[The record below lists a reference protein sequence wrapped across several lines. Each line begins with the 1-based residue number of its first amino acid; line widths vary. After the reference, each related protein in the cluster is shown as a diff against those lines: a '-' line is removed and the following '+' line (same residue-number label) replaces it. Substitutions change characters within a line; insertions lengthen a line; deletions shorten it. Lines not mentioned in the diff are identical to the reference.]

1 MNVDLCMNRYRVS
14 TKGIWAEGEILIRIY
29 PAAYWDLLQIR
40 RNQTLYVEESTSVII
55 SREILEVSFVTVIP
69 QLQALVLLTFHNF
82 TFRLFIPIYHRVT
95 LHTSLRLLHNTVTWK
110 YNQ

>member
-1 MNVDLCMNRYRVS
+1 MS

-55 SREILEVSFVTVIP
+55 SREILEV
-69 QLQALVLLTFHNF
+69 
-82 TFRLFIPIYHRVT
+82 
-95 LHTSLRLLHNTVTWK
+95 TSLFEAKFRCFDFPLRKRT
-110 YNQ
+110 